1 MLADKAPPHNK
12 PLEETVMG
20 IFLVDHKA
28 FKHYYASLSEGLF
41 FELKTRKIYTALQSL
56 YNADAP
62 IDKLSVIDQLR
73 KQGDLDYVSM
83 FYVTSLEYSTAQ
95 GGNIEYQIQ
104 LLKEWQIKREA
115 YQFSLE
121 LNQNSTSDT
130 YDPLELIERIESF
143 HKKLN
148 DILTTGSMSGVKT
161 LKQVYIETAVY
172 LNKIALSKEGMMGV
186 STGYPELDAALA
198 GWKKGDLVVIAGR
211 PGMGKTA
218 FTVNSLYRA
227 AVFYKKKVLF
237 VSLEMSNEQIGVRQ
251 ISMQTGINSK
261 TLQLPKQI
269 TPQEWQRIQRGEAGS
284 GQENFLIYTPKHSNP
299 SVLMAEI
306 RSLVHKHGIEAVA
319 VDYLQLLTLSNKKST
334 TEGIGEVTKGFK
346 NLAKELECPILLL
359 SQLNRKNEDRS
370 DKEPQLSD
378 LRASGDIEQDADT
391 VLMLH
396 RPEYYKIEAFMDS
409 GESTKGIAQVLIRK
423 GRQSGTGEVR
433 LNWQETNTVF
443 YGQGET
449 ASVYY
454 QPGGESE
461 IPF

>member
-1 MLADKAPPHNK
+1 MLLTKGDPHNEK
-12 PLEETVMG
+12 LEETAIG
-20 IFLVDHKA
+20 IFISEA
-28 FKHYYASLSEGLF
+28 GTFKKNYASLNEGLF
-41 FELKTRKIYTALQSL
+41 HTLRLKKIYAALQSL

-73 KQGDLDYVSM
+73 KQGDLEYVSLS
-83 FYVTSLEYSTAQ
+83 YVTFLEYSPVQ
-95 GGNIEYQIQ
+95 SGSIEYSIQ
-104 LLKEWQIKREA
+104 LLKEWQIKRES

-121 LNQNSTSDT
+121 LNQNSASDT

-143 HKKLN
+143 HRKLN

-172 LNKIALSKEGMMGV
+172 LNKIALSKDGMMGV

-269 TPQEWQRIQRGEAGS
+269 TVQEWERIQRGEAGS

-319 VDYLQLLTLSNKKST
+319 VDYLQLLSFSSKKST
-334 TEGIGEVTKGFK
+334 TDAIGEATKGFK
-346 NLAKELECPILLL
+346 NLAKELEVPILLL

-449 ASVYY
+449 SSVYY

>member
-1 MLADKAPPHNK
+1 
-12 PLEETVMG
+12 MG
-20 IFLVDHKA
+20 IFLVEEKT
-28 FKHYYASLSEGLF
+28 FKKHYASLSEGLF
-41 FELKTRKIYTALQSL
+41 FDLRNRKIYVALQAL

-73 KQGDLDYVSM
+73 KQGDLDFVSM
-83 FYVTSLEYSTAQ
+83 FYVSSLEYSVVHSA
-95 GGNIEYQIQ
+95 NVEYQIQ

-115 YQFSLE
+115 YRFSLE

-130 YDPLELIERIESF
+130 YDPIELIESIEVF

-148 DILTTGSMSGVKT
+148 DIVTTGSMSGVKT

-172 LNKIALSKEGMMGV
+172 LNKIALSKDGMMGV
-186 STGYPELDAALA
+186 STGYPELDATLA
-198 GWKKGDLVVIAGR
+198 GWKKGDLIVIAGR

-218 FTVNSLYRA
+218 FTVNSLYRS

-269 TPQEWQRIQRGEAGS
+269 TVQEWQRIQRGEAGS

-306 RSLVHKHGIEAVA
+306 RSLVHKHGIEVVA
-319 VDYLQLLTLSNKKST
+319 VDYLQLLSFSSKKST
-334 TEGIGEVTKGFK
+334 TDAIGEATKGFK
-346 NLAKELECPILLL
+346 NLAKELEVPILLL
-359 SQLNRKNEDRS
+359 SQLNRNNEERT
-370 DKEPQLSD
+370 DKEPKLSD

-391 VLMLH
+391 VIMLH

-449 ASVYY
+449 SSVYY